1 MRIFGREPALFIAV
15 ISATLSLVVT
25 FNVGLSSEQ
34 AGTIVALISAL
45 SAAATAVV
53 TRPIAPAAFTGVV
66 SAVAALL
73 SAYGL
78 HLSPETIGAANG
90 LVLAVLALLTRGQ
103 VSPKAPS
110 REGTE
115 PVQQS
120 ATTG

>member
-1 MRIFGREPALFIAV
+1 MRIFGREPALFIAI
-15 ISATLSLVVT
+15 ISAAVSLIVT

-34 AGTIVALISAL
+34 AGAIVAVISAL
-45 SAAATAVV
+45 SAAATAAV

-78 HLSPETIGAANG
+78 HLSPGTIGAANG

-103 VSPKAPS
+103 VSPTKSPFPRAKQPQQTAA
-110 REGTE
+110 EG
-115 PVQQS
+115 
-120 ATTG
+120 